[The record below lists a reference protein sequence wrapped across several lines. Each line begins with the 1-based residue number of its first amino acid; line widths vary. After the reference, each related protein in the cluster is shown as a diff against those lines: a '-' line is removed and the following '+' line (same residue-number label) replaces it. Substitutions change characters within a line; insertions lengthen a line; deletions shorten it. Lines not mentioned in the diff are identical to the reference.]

1 MGFRGVDTGALQ
13 CSGGVFHPARMV
25 FLDSREKKG
34 MRMAKEV
41 KGKHG
46 QRKEPGGL
54 EIL

>member
-1 MGFRGVDTGALQ
+1 MVLTRELCNARG
-13 CSGGVFHPARMV
+13 GGGEVHPARMV

-34 MRMAKEV
+34 MRMSKEV
-41 KGKHG
+41 KGKHR